1 RRRHTRFSRD
11 WSSDVCS
18 SDLTPGENQKGHAFA
33 VRRAGR
39 AVQCLVMALHIR
51 RQTEG
56 RSDGFLLVEP
66 LVFELLV
73 IDIEQWMAD
82 RARSEERRVGKGVR
96 AGGGRGSR

>member
-1 RRRHTRFSRD
+1 MRATALARD
-11 WSSDVCS
+11 CRQVDVVETAAGLECPQATLLYPGLGVMVGQVA
-18 SDLTPGENQKGHAFA
+18 DITPGEYQKGHAFA

-66 LVFELLV
+66 LIFELLV
-73 IDIEQWMAD
+73 IDI
-82 RARSEERRVGKGVR
+82 
-96 AGGGRGSR
+96 